1 MCRFKSGIILKDR
14 VFIPDYDS
22 HTDMLEELKIADT
35 EDNAKRLFVRAELVP
50 PDDDVFTPVSSWK
63 YHVDQDILPDWYVTE
78 VDEMRM
84 REAVTE
90 WAKEHIHIGEKI
102 ERIDSGT
109 HWIKDCKVGNIC
121 GSAEVRRIYGSA
133 EVGYIYDSAKVRCI
147 YGSAKVG
154 NIYDSAKVG
163 NICNS
168 AEVGN
173 ICGSAEVR
181 RIYGSA
187 KVGNICGSAEVR
199 CIYGSAEVGYIY
211 DSAKVRCIYGSA
223 KVGNIYDSAK
233 VGNICNSAEVG
244 NICGSAKVGNIC
256 GSAEVENIYGS
267 AEVGYICDSAIIET
281 AKYYTWEHIKSV
293 CIKDEAVLIDR
304 YNNKIY
310 HSGAFETVIVGGKK
324 DE

>member
-154 NIYDSAKVG
+154 NIYDSAKV
-163 NICNS
+163 
-168 AEVGN
+168 
-173 ICGSAEVR
+173 
-181 RIYGSA
+181 
-187 KVGNICGSAEVR
+187 
-199 CIYGSAEVGYIY
+199 
-211 DSAKVRCIYGSA
+211 RCIYGSA
-223 KVGNIYDSAK
+223 KVGY
-233 VGNICNSAEVG
+233 
-244 NICGSAKVGNIC
+244 
-256 GSAEVENIYGS
+256 IYGS
-267 AEVGYICDSAIIET
+267 ATIEIF
-281 AKYYTWEHIKSV
+281 KYSIWKHIKSV
-293 CIKDEAVLIDR
+293 GIKDKAILIDR

-324 DE
+324 K

>member
-63 YHVDQDILPDWYVTE
+63 YHVDQDILPDWYVAE

-109 HWIKDCKVGNIC
+109 HWIKDC
-121 GSAEVRRIYGSA
+121 EVRY
-133 EVGYIYDSAKVRCI
+133 
-147 YGSAKVG
+147 
-154 NIYDSAKVG
+154 
-163 NICNS
+163 
-168 AEVGN
+168 
-173 ICGSAEVR
+173 
-181 RIYGSA
+181 
-187 KVGNICGSAEVR
+187 
-199 CIYGSAEVGYIY
+199 
-211 DSAKVRCIYGSA
+211 
-223 KVGNIYDSAK
+223 
-233 VGNICNSAEVG
+233 
-244 NICGSAKVGNIC
+244 ICGSAKVGSICGSAKVGSIC
-256 GSAEVENIYGS
+256 GSAEVGRICDSAEVGNIRGSAKVGSICGSAKVGSICGS
-267 AEVGYICDSAIIET
+267 AEVGYICDSAKVGSICDSAEVGYICGSAKVGSICGSAEVGSICGSAEVGRICDSATIET
-281 AKYYTWEHIKSV
+281 AKYCTWEHIKSV
-293 CIKDEAVLIDR
+293 CINDEAVLIDR

-324 DE
+324 K

>member
-50 PDDDVFTPVSSWK
+50 PDNDVFTPVSSWK

-78 VDEMRM
+78 VDERRM

-121 GSAEVRRIYGSA
+121 GSAEVRNICGSA
-133 EVGYIYDSAKVRCI
+133 EVGDIR
-147 YGSAKVG
+147 GSAEIEYICG
-154 NIYDSAKVG
+154 SAKVG

-173 ICGSAEVR
+173 IYDSAKVGY
-181 RIYGSA
+181 IYGSA
-187 KVGNICGSAEVR
+187 KVGNIFGSAKVENICGSAKVRNICGSAEVR
-199 CIYGSAEVGYIY
+199 CIYGSAKVRNICG
-211 DSAKVRCIYGSA
+211 SAEVRCIYGSA
-223 KVGNIYDSAK
+223 KVGYIY
-233 VGNICNSAEVG
+233 
-244 NICGSAKVGNIC
+244 GSAKVGY
-256 GSAEVENIYGS
+256 IYGS
-267 AEVGYICDSAIIET
+267 ATIEIF
-281 AKYYTWEHIKSV
+281 KYSIWKHIKSV
-293 CIKDEAVLIDR
+293 GIKDKAILIDR

-324 DE
+324 K

>member
-14 VFIPDYDS
+14 VFVPDYDS

-63 YHVDQDILPDWYVTE
+63 YHVDQDILPDWYVAE

-109 HWIKDCKVGNIC
+109 HWIKDC
-121 GSAEVRRIYGSA
+121 EVRN
-133 EVGYIYDSAKVRCI
+133 I
-147 YGSAKVG
+147 YGSAKVE
-154 NIYDSAKVG
+154 S
-163 NICNS
+163 
-168 AEVGN
+168 
-173 ICGSAEVR
+173 
-181 RIYGSA
+181 IYG
-187 KVGNICGSAEVR
+187 
-199 CIYGSAEVGYIY
+199 
-211 DSAKVRCIYGSA
+211 
-223 KVGNIYDSAK
+223 
-233 VGNICNSAEVG
+233 
-244 NICGSAKVGNIC
+244 
-256 GSAEVENIYGS
+256 
-267 AEVGYICDSAIIET
+267 SAIIET
-281 AKYYTWEHIKSV
+281 AKYCTWEHIKSV
-293 CIKDEAVLIDR
+293 CIKDTAVLIDR

-324 DE
+324 K

>member
-50 PDDDVFTPVSSWK
+50 PDNDVFTPVSSWK

-78 VDEMRM
+78 VDERRM

-121 GSAEVRRIYGSA
+121 GSAEVRNICGSAEIEYICGSA
-133 EVGYIYDSAKVRCI
+133 EVGDIR
-147 YGSAKVG
+147 GSAEIEYICG
-154 NIYDSAKVG
+154 SAKVG

-173 ICGSAEVR
+173 IYDSAKVGY
-181 RIYGSA
+181 IYGSA
-187 KVGNICGSAEVR
+187 KVGNIFGSAKVENICGSAKVRNICGSAEVR
-199 CIYGSAEVGYIY
+199 CIYGSAKVRNICG
-211 DSAKVRCIYGSA
+211 SAEVRCIYGSA
-223 KVGNIYDSAK
+223 KVGYIY
-233 VGNICNSAEVG
+233 
-244 NICGSAKVGNIC
+244 GSAKVGY
-256 GSAEVENIYGS
+256 IYGS
-267 AEVGYICDSAIIET
+267 ATIEIF
-281 AKYYTWEHIKSV
+281 KYSIWKHIKSV
-293 CIKDEAVLIDR
+293 GIKDKAILIDR

-324 DE
+324 K

>member
-22 HTDMLEELKIADT
+22 HMDMLEELKIADT

-63 YHVDQDILPDWYVTE
+63 YHVDQDILPDWYVAE
-78 VDEMRM
+78 VDERRM

-121 GSAEVRRIYGSA
+121 GSA
-133 EVGYIYDSAKVRCI
+133 KVRYI

-154 NIYDSAKVG
+154 NIY
-163 NICNS
+163 
-168 AEVGN
+168 
-173 ICGSAEVR
+173 GSAT
-181 RIYGSA
+181 
-187 KVGNICGSAEVR
+187 
-199 CIYGSAEVGYIY
+199 
-211 DSAKVRCIYGSA
+211 
-223 KVGNIYDSAK
+223 
-233 VGNICNSAEVG
+233 
-244 NICGSAKVGNIC
+244 
-256 GSAEVENIYGS
+256 
-267 AEVGYICDSAIIET
+267 IET
-281 AKYYTWEHIKSV
+281 PKCSIWKHIKSV
-293 CIKDEAVLIDR
+293 CIKEKAVLIDR

-324 DE
+324 K

>member
-63 YHVDQDILPDWYVTE
+63 YHVDQDILPDWYVAE
-78 VDEMRM
+78 VDERRM

-133 EVGYIYDSAKVRCI
+133 KVGSIC
-147 YGSAKVG
+147 GSANVG
-154 NIYDSAKVG
+154 S
-163 NICNS
+163 
-168 AEVGN
+168 

-181 RIYGSA
+181 
-187 KVGNICGSAEVR
+187 NICD
-199 CIYGSAEVGYIY
+199 SAEVGRIC
-211 DSAKVRCIYGSA
+211 DSA
-223 KVGNIYDSAK
+223 
-233 VGNICNSAEVG
+233 E
-244 NICGSAKVGNIC
+244 VGNIC